1 LAQVRRQLSFKISG
15 TADMGTEPTNEPPSI
30 QLAASLSDQAIAAN
44 AQARLRLI
52 LATLEQC
59 RASLIN
65 EAEHDTADLLSVT
78 MLQLRMRLKGVTDS
92 ELKLL
97 SDTQAEQAQAQP
109 AHNRE
114 APRDRRRRSFL
125 ELVK

>member
-1 LAQVRRQLSFKISG
+1 
-15 TADMGTEPTNEPPSI
+15 M
-30 QLAASLSDQAIAAN
+30 AN
-44 AQARLRLI
+44 SQARLLLI

-78 MLQLRMRLKGVTDS
+78 MLQLRMRLSGVTDS

-97 SDTQAEQAQAQP
+97 CDKQAEPGQVQP
-109 AHNRE
+109 ARNCKAQRE
-114 APRDRRRRSFL
+114 RRRRSFL
-125 ELVK
+125 ELLK